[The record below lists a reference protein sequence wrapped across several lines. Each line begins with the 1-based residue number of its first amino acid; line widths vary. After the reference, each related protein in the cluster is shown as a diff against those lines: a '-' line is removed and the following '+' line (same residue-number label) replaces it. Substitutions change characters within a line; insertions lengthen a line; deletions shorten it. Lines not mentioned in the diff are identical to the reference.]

1 MKMSTE
7 GELSWTSSLWGKGS
21 EAVVVGA
28 GPIVGIGKG
37 EGNAVG
43 EEITGIE
50 ADVAG
55 LDGDFVKGF
64 GSDFLGVL
72 VEDGED
78 DIADATRWGNEGV
91 EICTEGV
98 ARAGRDVEGVVDGCI
113 GGESA

>member
-7 GELSWTSSLWGKGS
+7 GELSWTSSFWGKGLK
-21 EAVVVGA
+21 AVVVGA

-43 EEITGIE
+43 EEVTGIE

-55 LDGDFVKGF
+55 LDRDFVKGF